1 MKTPQE
7 AAREYAETLWS
18 RESTLEWEVSRDAC
32 KTRSERD
39 FLAGDA
45 FGYRRGMEKAYRWIS
60 VEEELPEVGKNG
72 ISATVLVRAGNYHC
86 ASYCKNK
93 YYPQGAWFD
102 PAMDLSIDVTHWRP
116 IEPIKE

>member
-7 AAREYAETLWS
+7 AAREYAES
-18 RESTLEWEVSRDAC
+18 KQAFQNKDIIIEASAA
-32 KTRSERD
+32 

-45 FGYRRGMEKAYRWIS
+45 FGYRRGQEKAYRWIS
-60 VEEELPEVGKNG
+60 VEDELPEVGKNG

-93 YYPQGAWFD
+93 HYPQGAWFD

-116 IEPIKE
+116 IEPVNK